1 MRTKIASPIVLQS
14 ELQRIATYTRTP
26 QPSRQVIAADLSQ
39 LARKVAGR
47 GDTWFKQLG
56 DLQAAFLAEVMEE
69 AESILHNEGW
79 ERVKVTGK
87 GGAHLAWDPG
97 QMNIGAARAGTGEF
111 SLSLGWAGYRDANA
125 MVGTVSVGGWGG
137 DNEKRL
143 RISATSL
150 SAMQVASQAIYAHFQ
165 GVLP

>member
-87 GGAHLAWDPG
+87 G
-97 QMNIGAARAGTGEF
+97 QMTIGAARAGTGEF
-111 SLSLGWAGYRDANA
+111 SLSLGWAGYRDADA